1 MREAK
6 SHRPPED
13 PASDRIQCGMPDVK
27 IMNSQRGPNPMAIKR
42 SVVSAVFLLVLISVL
57 SPVPSFSATAE
68 VAVIH
73 SRDIYPIGG
82 TFPIL
87 IRIRIS
93 EGWFIHSAVE
103 SDALLIPTRLVIPQN
118 EAFSVRDVRFPEPQ
132 KKRFEYSP
140 VSVEVYSGEIFVPA
154 TLLINPNVNAG
165 EWTAKGRLTYQ
176 ACSDKVCL
184 PPETVELPLSVSVAQ
199 GQDAS
204 RLINQ
209 AYFDSAVD
217 PRRKSANIN
226 GRVSAVGFWI
236 ALFGIFL
243 GGLGLNLTPCI
254 YPLIPITVSY
264 FGGKGQGS
272 LPVAM
277 VNGVV
282 YILGLSVTN
291 SILGVVA
298 ALSGGMLGE
307 ALQNPVVL
315 VVISM
320 ILLML
325 GLSFFGLWELRVPS
339 GILQTAS
346 RSFTGYFG
354 TFFMGLTLGV
364 MAAPCLGP
372 FILGLLTYVG
382 QTGDPYLGFT
392 YFFVLSLGLG
402 LPLSVL
408 GIASGAVE
416 RLPLSGQWLVWI
428 KKCFGWVLVGM
439 SAYMIWPLIPTTSW
453 KYGLMSLVLLSAS
466 IHLGWLSRIG
476 PGSGR
481 FNGLRKAVGV
491 LLLAA
496 CVATFLYGYQARPSV
511 QWSTYSEPLMAKA
524 IRKGKPVI
532 IDFFAEWCGPCVAMD
547 KDVFGD
553 PEVVALSSK
562 FITVRFDL
570 TKKHPDQEAILKR
583 YGVKGVPTVIFRN
596 KAGNEEKELRIETY
610 TNREEVLK
618 RMKHLLEGSP
628 SAPKRPAPE
637 LKRPPGYSP
646 DGLKG

>member
-1 MREAK
+1 
-6 SHRPPED
+6 
-13 PASDRIQCGMPDVK
+13 
-27 IMNSQRGPNPMAIKR
+27 MAIKR
-42 SVVSAVFLLVLISVL
+42 SVVLMVFLLVLISLL
-57 SPVPSFSATAE
+57 SPASSFSATVE

-103 SDALLIPTRLVIPQN
+103 GDALLIATKLVIPEN
-118 EAFSVRDVRFPEPQ
+118 EAFTVRDVRFPEPQ
-132 KKRFEYSP
+132 KKRFEYTP
-140 VSVEVYSGEIFVPA
+140 ASVEVYSGEIFVRA
-154 TLLINPNVNAG
+154 ILLINPKVNPG
-165 EWTAKGRLTYQ
+165 EWTARGRLSYQ

-209 AYFDSAVD
+209 AYFDSALD
-217 PRRKSANIN
+217 PPGKSANIAA
-226 GRVSAVGFWI
+226 RVSAVGFWI

-272 LPVAM
+272 LPVAL

-315 VVISM
+315 IVISL
-320 ILLML
+320 ILVTL

-364 MAAPCLGP
+364 VAAPCVGP

-416 RLPLSGQWLVWI
+416 RLPLSGQWLLWI

-439 SAYMIWPLIPTTSW
+439 AVYMIWPLIPTTSW
-453 KYGLMSLVLLSAS
+453 KYGLMSLVILAAS
-466 IHLGWLSRIG
+466 IHLGWLARFVSE
-476 PGSGR
+476 SGR

-491 LLLAA
+491 LLVATS
-496 CVATFLYGYQARPSV
+496 VATFLYGHRGRPSV
-511 QWSTYSEPLMAKA
+511 QWVTYSEPIMAKA
-524 IRKGKPVI
+524 IRKGKPVM

-547 KDVFGD
+547 KEVFGD

-562 FITVRFDL
+562 FVAVRFDL
-570 TKKHPDQEAILKR
+570 TKKHPDQEAILKQ

-596 KAGNEEKELRIETY
+596 KAGNEEKALRIETY
-610 TNREEVLK
+610 TNRDEVLK
-618 RMKHLLEGSP
+618 RMKQLLEGSP
-628 SAPKRPAPE
+628 SGPRGPAPE
-637 LKRPPGYSP
+637 LKRPPGHSP
-646 DGLKG
+646 GGSKG

>member
-1 MREAK
+1 LREAK
-6 SHRPPED
+6 SSRPPGD
-13 PASDRIQCGMPDVK
+13 PFSDRFGCGMTDVN
-27 IMNSQRGPNPMAIKR
+27 IMKSQRGPSPMVIKR
-42 SVVSAVFLLVLISVL
+42 SVVSAVFLLVLISLL
-57 SPVPSFSATAE
+57 SPLHSFSATAE

-73 SRDIYPIGG
+73 SRDNYPVGG

-103 SDALLIPTRLVIPQN
+103 SDALLIPTRLVFPEN
-118 EAFSVRDVRFPEPQ
+118 EAFAVRDVRFPEPQ

-140 VSVEVYSGEIFVPA
+140 ASVEVYSGEIFVPA
-154 TLLINPNVNAG
+154 TLLINPKVNSG
-165 EWTAKGRLTYQ
+165 EWTARGRLTYQ

-184 PPETVELPLSVSVAQ
+184 PPETVELPLTVSVTQ

-204 RLINQ
+204 RLINRT
-209 AYFDSAVD
+209 YFDAPVD
-217 PRRKSANIN
+217 SLHRSANIN

-272 LPVAM
+272 LPAALG
-277 VNGVV
+277 NGVV

-320 ILLML
+320 ILVTL

-364 MAAPCLGP
+364 VAAPCLGP

-402 LPLSVL
+402 LPLSAL
-408 GIASGAVE
+408 GIVSGAVE

-439 SAYMIWPLIPTTSW
+439 AAYMIWPLIPTTSW

-466 IHLGWLSRIG
+466 IHLGWLDRT
-476 PGSGR
+476 GSGSAG

-491 LLLAA
+491 LLVAA
-496 CVATFLYGYQARPSV
+496 SAATFLYGHQGRPSV
-511 QWSTYSEPLMAKA
+511 QWVAYSEPIMAKA
-524 IRKGKPVI
+524 IRKGKPVM
-532 IDFFAEWCGPCVAMD
+532 IDFFADWCGPCVAMD
-547 KDVFGD
+547 KEVFAD
-553 PEVVALSSK
+553 PEVVALSSR
-562 FITVRFDL
+562 FVAVRVDL
-570 TKKHPDQEAILKR
+570 TKKQPDQEAILKR

-596 KAGNEEKELRIETY
+596 KAGNEEKEMRIETY
-610 TNREEVLK
+610 TNRDEVLK
-618 RMKHLLEGSP
+618 RMKQLLEGPP
-628 SAPKRPAPE
+628 SIPRGPAPE
-637 LKRPPGYSP
+637 LKRPPGPSP
-646 DGLKG
+646 GDLKG